1 MLLRVQL
8 ASLVAVVLRVEVVG
22 VGDVG
27 MMGGLFVET
36 GPVRVRRSVV
46 MTGGV
51 LMVGGGVLVMLD
63 LLLVGHVF
71 SG

>member
-27 MMGGLFVET
+27 VMGGLFVEA
-36 GPVRVRRSVV
+36 GPVRVRRGVV
-46 MTGGV
+46 VTGGV